1 MGLSNRVVDF
11 LFHPDSHLTATNKGI
26 FGTTQVK
33 VGDIDRNIGLIDT
46 FLLLPFGSTDAER
59 IP

>member
-26 FGTTQVK
+26 FGTAQRSEMETE
-33 VGDIDRNIGLIDT
+33 T
-46 FLLLPFGSTDAER
+46 
-59 IP
+59 